1 MNFQSPV
8 SRKICF
14 VDSFISAVGI
24 DDRWLYWLEVLV
36 LQVVPVE
43 LALLFS
49 GAMLAGR
56 EYIRGFWSLL
66 GLWLSGVSFTFELLS
81 ERNSMLVLVVGWS
94 GDSRGG
100 VMAVDFAVM
109 VNGWWMIVVS
119 SGLVN
124 FIWSF
129 DFSASCSSM
138 MVNFEILVFLVVR
151 VRFYVLTLLHGA
163 PNLLRRSKPL
173 LEV

>member
-1 MNFQSPV
+1 
-8 SRKICF
+8 
-14 VDSFISAVGI
+14 
-24 DDRWLYWLEVLV
+24 
-36 LQVVPVE
+36 
-43 LALLFS
+43 
-49 GAMLAGR
+49 
-56 EYIRGFWSLL
+56 
-66 GLWLSGVSFTFELLS
+66 
-81 ERNSMLVLVVGWS
+81 MLVLVVGWS